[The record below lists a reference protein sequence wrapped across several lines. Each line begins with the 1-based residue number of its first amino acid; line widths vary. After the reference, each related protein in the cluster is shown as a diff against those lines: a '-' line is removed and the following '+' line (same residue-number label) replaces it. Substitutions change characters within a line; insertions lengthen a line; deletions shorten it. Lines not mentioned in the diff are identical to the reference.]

1 MKRKDVLYEVV
12 NFGRFEEHE
21 LIAKHK
27 FRDAY
32 QIERARTQMI
42 YYLFEHSMKD
52 FKKMLHS
59 MFYYTINED
68 DHWEYKAGYFVADNT
83 TRILLISLYYELFKN
98 SETWRFRALEFW
110 NFKNS

>member
-1 MKRKDVLYEVV
+1 MKRFDMLREVV
-12 NFGRFEEHE
+12 NFGIEEEHN

-32 QIERARTQMI
+32 RIGRARTQMI

-59 MFYYTINED
+59 MFYYEINKISGHRLYNTD
-68 DHWEYKAGYFVADNT
+68 YFVTDET
-83 TRILLISLYYELFKN
+83 TRTLIVELYNELFKC
-98 SETWRFRALEFW
+98 
-110 NFKNS
+110 

>member
-1 MKRKDVLYEVV
+1 MKRFDMLREVV
-12 NFGRFEEHE
+12 NFGIETEHD

-59 MFYYTINED
+59 MFYCEINKITN
-68 DHWEYKAGYFVADNT
+68 HWLYNTDYFVADEP
-83 TRILLISLYYELFKN
+83 TRILIIELYNELF
-98 SETWRFRALEFW
+98 EC
-110 NFKNS
+110 